1 MPRTLAIYPAIVAC
15 INETRLPERQE
26 IELVAARVWNET
38 RDAKTRRSSMLVPG
52 SAEHRKVLRVAVV
65 ALGVRG
71 ETAITKMLERLNDR
85 EPNSRGSLKQ
95 RTDIVTTT
103 GLIVAAV
110 AALVVLGYIGW
121 ITRRA
126 KTGSGA
132 AAPRQRQG

>member
-38 RDAKTRRSSMLVPG
+38 RD
-52 SAEHRKVLRVAVV
+52 VLRVAVV

-85 EPNSRGSLKQ
+85 HTKL
-95 RTDIVTTT
+95 
-103 GLIVAAV
+103 
-110 AALVVLGYIGW
+110 
-121 ITRRA
+121 
-126 KTGSGA
+126 
-132 AAPRQRQG
+132 

>member
-38 RDAKTRRSSMLVPG
+38 RDAKTRRSSMLVAG

-85 EPNSRGSLKQ
+85 HTKL
-95 RTDIVTTT
+95 
-103 GLIVAAV
+103 
-110 AALVVLGYIGW
+110 
-121 ITRRA
+121 
-126 KTGSGA
+126 
-132 AAPRQRQG
+132 